1 MKPVKTMKKVM
12 FALALGLIGVGQA
25 VAETTFRY
33 AEGTPNRGT
42 RAEALEFFAEEI
54 KRESGGEMRLDI
66 HWGGVLLKY
75 SAILDGVSAGTAD
88 LGTVLAA
95 YQPQKL
101 QALAIGDL
109 PLANSDPWVGLH
121 AMYDL
126 MTQNEQ
132 MKQALAKHDL
142 IYLGNYTTTGVQ
154 FECTEGNEIRTLEDL
169 KGKRMRASVTYA
181 KVLKDLGANLI
192 NMTYSDI
199 YQALETGLADCSAA
213 YFYAMQ
219 AFKTPEVTHSVTR
232 VDWGQIMGFAL
243 VMNRYVWDDLTP
255 EQQQI
260 FRNAGIAMTDHYAR
274 LLLEEIDD
282 VSANL
287 PTGKLGNKI
296 EMIELPE
303 EDRQKL
309 FSATEKYVREWIEQ
323 SNKLGLDGQGIWDQ
337 YTALVKKYEAERD
350 ERGYPWDR

>member
-1 MKPVKTMKKVM
+1 MKPVKTIKNVM
-12 FALALGLIGVGQA
+12 IVLALGFFGMGQA
-25 VAETTFRY
+25 LAETTFRY

-42 RAEALEFFAEEI
+42 RAEALQFFAEEI
-54 KRESGGEMRLDI
+54 KRESGGEMRIDI

-75 SAILDGVSAGTAD
+75 SAIMDGVTAGTAD
-88 LGTVLAA
+88 LGTVLAP
-95 YQPQKL
+95 YQPQTL
-101 QALAIGDL
+101 HALAIGDL

-142 IYLGNYTTTGVQ
+142 VYLGNYTTTGVQ

-181 KVLKDLGANLI
+181 KVLKDLGANMV

-213 YFYAMQ
+213 YFYAMR

-243 VMNRYVWDDLTP
+243 VMNRHIWEELTP

-260 FRNAGIAMTDHYAR
+260 FRNAGVAMTDHYAR
-274 LLLEEIDD
+274 LLLEEIEE
-282 VSANL
+282 VSSDL
-287 PTGKLGNKI
+287 PAGKLGNKI
-296 EMIELPE
+296 EIIELPE

-323 SNKLGLDGQGIWDQ
+323 TNKSGLDGQGIWDE
-337 YTALVKKYEAERD
+337 YTALLKKYETERD